1 MNKSKIRELKSHYQE
16 RWAVLRH
23 NQKNQQKILLTS
35 DLFVI
40 KNLLPGSTLCY
51 NCLGDVYQTI
61 IPNLSTAIDGK
72 YNNLVLINNVEFKYK
87 TLDEIS
93 KYIEKLSDQVLLS
106 NGRVILSFEHRFLI
120 YDRVGLSVQSLFSNW
135 LKSLQKFNP
144 VSKILLLGKSQF
156 GYGDYFFCLEYRG

>member
-156 GYGDYFFCLEYRG
+156 GYGDYCFCLEYRG

>member
-61 IPNLSTAIDGK
+61 IPNLSTAIDSK

>member
-23 NQKNQQKILLTS
+23 NQKNQQKILLMS

-51 NCLGDVYQTI
+51 NCLGEVYQTI
-61 IPNLSTAIDGK
+61 IPNLSTATDGK

-87 TLDEIS
+87 TLDEIGE
-93 KYIEKLSDQVLLS
+93 YIEKLSDQVLLS

-120 YDRVGLSVQSLFSNW
+120 YDRVGISVQSLFSNW
-135 LKSLQKFNP
+135 LTSLQKFNP
-144 VSKILLLGKSQF
+144 ISKILLLGKSQF